1 MKEDLRSLFEEQEKG
16 PVTVSE
22 LNSEIRSVLESGF
35 SSVWVE
41 GEITNFHSAASGH
54 WYFSLTDGNSL
65 VKAACFRG
73 QNMRIRFRPENGNA
87 VRVRGKISVY
97 SPRGE
102 YQIIVE
108 TLEPVGEGALA
119 LAFEQIKAKLQAEG
133 LFDEDLKRPLPAF
146 PRRIGVV
153 TSPTGAAVH
162 DILTVLERRARSV
175 SVVIVPT
182 LVQGE
187 LAAGQI
193 AKAIEFVNEYSAEAG
208 DDEKIDVLIVGRG
221 GGSAEDLW
229 AFNEEKVARA
239 IRASEIP
246 VISAVGHEVDF
257 SISDL
262 VADVRAATPSAAA
275 EIVAESE
282 AVLVKRV
289 VSARDSIGRTLDY
302 KLIRLRHRLNEAQRS
317 EVFFRIPQNIRD
329 TRLRIREQ
337 IREALDILRRQLD
350 TGSRSARDLT
360 HRLSPARLA
369 ANLEKRRGRLDS
381 AAQRSL
387 ALARKR
393 LAKAEESL
401 KVRAASLDALSP
413 LAVLTRGFS
422 LARDAEGR
430 IVRDASELA
439 VGARVNVKVHRGS
452 FDADVVSIEEE
463 S

>member
-1 MKEDLRSLFEEQEKG
+1 MQDLRSLFEEQEKG

-22 LNSEIRSVLESGF
+22 LNSDIRMALETNF

-65 VKAACFRG
+65 IKAACFRG
-73 QNMRIRFRPENGNA
+73 QNFRIKFKPENGHA

-97 SPRGE
+97 PPRGE

-108 TLEPVGEGALA
+108 SLEPVGEGALA
-119 LAFEQIKAKLQAEG
+119 VAFEQVKAKLQAEG
-133 LFDEDLKRPLPAF
+133 LFDEALKRPLPAF

-162 DILTVLERRARSV
+162 DILTVLHRRARSV
-175 SVVIVPT
+175 SVVVVPT
-182 LVQGE
+182 LVQGDP
-187 LAAGQI
+187 AAGQI
-193 AKAIEFVNEYSAEAG
+193 AAAIEFANEYSASAPEN
-208 DDEKIDVLIVGRG
+208 EKIDVLIVGRG

-239 IRASEIP
+239 IRASQIP

-262 VADVRAATPSAAA
+262 VADLRAATPSAAA

-282 AVLVKRV
+282 EVVIKRI
-289 VSARDSIGRTLDY
+289 VSARDSIARTLDY
-302 KLIRLRHRLNEAQRS
+302 RLIHLRHRLNEAQRS
-317 EVFFRIPQNIRD
+317 EVFYRIPQRVRDIRSEIRD
-329 TRLRIREQ
+329 HL
-337 IREALDILRRQLD
+337 REALVILRRRLE
-350 TGSRSARDLT
+350 TGSRSARDLS

-369 ANLEKRRGRLDS
+369 AHVEKRRNRLDS
-381 AAQRSL
+381 AAQKNLVSI
-387 ALARKR
+387 RKR
-393 LAKAEESL
+393 LAKAGESL

-413 LAVLTRGFS
+413 LSVLTRGFS
-422 LARDAEGR
+422 LTRDAGGR
-430 IVRDASELA
+430 IIREA
-439 VGARVNVKVHRGS
+439 GAIAKGDRLNVKLHRGS
-452 FDADVVSIEEE
+452 FDADVVSIDEEG
-463 S
+463 